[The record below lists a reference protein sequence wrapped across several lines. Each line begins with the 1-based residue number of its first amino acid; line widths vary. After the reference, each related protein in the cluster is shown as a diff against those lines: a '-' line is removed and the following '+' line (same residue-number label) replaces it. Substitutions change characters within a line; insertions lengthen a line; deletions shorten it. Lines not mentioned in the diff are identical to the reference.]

1 MEVSQ
6 VRMNFCHVSLCPE
19 QKMFSLKVKMN
30 WVTSDCPENE
40 GCVGILAPAPL
51 RVVLSSLWSAL
62 GKKEDC
68 WRKALWSTLSRVQ
81 QQLNALWKYI
91 KALTGEGS
99 QLAAAA
105 GCAYS
110 PSQPKRR
117 SWQGACRACR
127 VRGKAQTPAVF

>member
-62 GKKEDC
+62 E
-68 WRKALWSTLSRVQ
+68 RKRTVGGRHCGALC
-81 QQLNALWKYI
+81 
-91 KALTGEGS
+91 
-99 QLAAAA
+99 LA
-105 GCAYS
+105 S
-110 PSQPKRR
+110 SN
-117 SWQGACRACR
+117 S
-127 VRGKAQTPAVF
+127 